1 MMKDKISCLDRRT
14 NQPRSLTLYPEI
26 KSILE
31 WCADNRIALTICS
44 KCPDFAMVKQI
55 LTAFGIWEWFMFP
68 QIFNSR
74 KTYHFRN
81 LTEATGLKMND
92 FLFFDDDNSNIH
104 LCMKI
109 GVASCLVDKQKGLTW
124 ANFVDGLSLYYNTHG
139 RGGGTATPNPNPS
152 YSSSSNS
159 ITTVVPPPS
168 LSSLSIATNSGTSSV
183 NGPKTAE
190 EEHNKE
196 TEGGKEKEKE
206 RPPLLLSSVHIIRD
220 KKKEQENE

>member
-14 NQPRSLTLYPEI
+14 NQPRSLALYPEI

-139 RGGGTATPNPNPS
+139 RGGGGGTATPFS
-152 YSSSSNS
+152 
-159 ITTVVPPPS
+159 TVPLP
-168 LSSLSIATNSGTSSV
+168 LSSLSIATPSVTSSV
-183 NGPKTAE
+183 SVPKAAE

-196 TEGGKEKEKE
+196 SEGGKE
-206 RPPLLLSSVHIIRD
+206 RPPLLLSSVNIIRE